1 MTQEETTLVDVSARR
16 PDAGGERGNLVRYS
30 VLASLARL
38 ADEGARVGLVLLAVE
53 TTQSA
58 GFGGLLVASIMLPHV
73 VAAPL
78 VGAVADATSRRK
90 LFYSGA
96 LLVYAAALALTA
108 VATGSLPRWVAV
120 AAALAAGCVGPLL
133 SGGLTS
139 LLNELVPGR
148 LRSAYGIDSTLYGL
162 AGIVGPSAAALLAG
176 AFGGR
181 IAVYCLAGSAAT
193 ASLLLWS
200 LPLAR
205 RDRSERNRLRAAN
218 VLGAA
223 KVIIDR
229 PALGSVT
236 LGSCLGQL
244 GAGALPV
251 TATLMAQR
259 AHSTSLTGVIL
270 SLIALGALAGSLLYV
285 YFPMRSWS
293 PENAILVCLLAT
305 AVPFAAAAVFHDTP
319 AVYLPAFAISGLV
332 NGLMFCSLLVVR
344 GREAPPE
351 LHTQVFTVGAGLK
364 SASGA
369 IGSAVAGGVA
379 GGGVAALLAGVS
391 LCHALGGLLG
401 AAVLRA
407 PRRRRL
413 LDTTRCGS
421 AR

>member
-1 MTQEETTLVDVSARR
+1 MTRGGMTLTDAGADQR
-16 PDAGGERGNLVRYS
+16 DAGGERRNLVRYS

-53 TTQSA
+53 TTRSA
-58 GFGGLLVASIMLPHV
+58 GFGGLLVAAIMVPHV

-78 VGAVADATSRRK
+78 VGTVADATSRRK
-90 LFYSGA
+90 VFYSGA
-96 LLVYAAALALTA
+96 LLVYATALALTA
-108 VATGSLPRWVAV
+108 VATGSSPRWVAV

-181 IAVYCLAGSAAT
+181 IAVFCLAGSAAA

-205 RDRSERNRLRAAN
+205 RERSERYHLRGADF
-218 VLGAA
+218 LGAA
-223 KVIIDR
+223 KVIINR

-251 TATLMAQR
+251 TAALMAQR
-259 AHSTSLTGVIL
+259 IHSTSLTGIIL
-270 SLIALGALAGSLLYV
+270 SLIAVGALAGSLLYV
-285 YFPMRSWS
+285 YFPLRSWL

-305 AVPFAAAAVFHDTP
+305 AVPFAAAAAFHTTP
-319 AVYLPAFAISGLV
+319 AVYLPAFAISGLI

-369 IGSAVAGGVA
+369 IGSALAGGAA
-379 GGGVAALLAGVS
+379 GAGVAVLLGGVS

-401 AAVLRA
+401 GAVLRA
-407 PRRRRL
+407 PRRHQTDPESR
-413 LDTTRCGS
+413 
-421 AR
+421 